1 MGKREI
7 DPKSRDYEFSEIEP
21 DERFVQTAKEFWVT
35 IGTFCVFTVL
45 MIMNL
50 YMMNGPDPQHY
61 TYVFGFPLWI
71 FCQFCLLI
79 GMVVAVILITTFV
92 YRDMDITE
100 HGTVKPREK
109 K

>member
-50 YMMNGPDPQHY
+50 VHDER
-61 TYVFGFPLWI
+61 T
-71 FCQFCLLI
+71 
-79 GMVVAVILITTFV
+79 
-92 YRDMDITE
+92 
-100 HGTVKPREK
+100 
-109 K
+109 

>member
-1 MGKREI
+1 MRKREI
-7 DPKSRDYEFSEIEP
+7 DPNSRDYEFSEIEP

-45 MIMNL
+45 MILNL
-50 YMMNGPDPQHY
+50 YMVNGPDPQHY

-71 FCQFCLLI
+71 FCEIC
-79 GMVVAVILITTFV
+79 TTFF
-92 YRDMDITE
+92 YHYMDITE

>member
-1 MGKREI
+1 MKKREI
-7 DPKSRDYEFSEIEP
+7 DPNSRNYEFSEIEP

-45 MIMNL
+45 MILNP
-50 YMMNGPDPQHY
+50 YMVNGPDPQHY

-71 FCQFCLLI
+71 FCEICILI

-100 HGTVKPREK
+100 RGTVKPREK